1 MTEIELAYAAGLFDG
16 EGCVSINK
24 VRQKHY
30 VRDGYQL
37 RCSISITHEETSLW
51 FKDHFGGSHKPIIR
65 ANARNYWQWV
75 VVARKARKFL
85 EEIEPYLVIK
95 KEVAGHGILF
105 QKARDDSQAY
115 NRSEEN
121 WNKETELYVAVR
133 KCNARWGTEYY
144 VE

>member
-1 MTEIELAYAAGLFDG
+1 MSEIELAYAAGLFDG

-24 VRQKHY
+24 VRQKQY

-37 RCSISITHEETSLW
+37 RCSISITHEPTSFW
-51 FKDHFGGSHKPIIR
+51 FQERFGGSHKLIAR
-65 ANARNYWQWV
+65 KNARNYWQWV
-75 VVARKARKFL
+75 LVARKARTFL
-85 EEIEPYLVIK
+85 EAVEPYLVIK
-95 KEVAGHGILF
+95 KEVAGHGMAF
-105 QKARDDSQAY
+105 QKARDESPAY